1 MVQAETESNF
11 LMATKP
17 TFEELERRIEE
28 LEKEASERKRTER
41 GLRTAA
47 ARAEQEKHKLEA
59 IIASIRDGVCI
70 VSTEFKV
77 LYENKICQDFFGKH
91 AGEYCYMAY
100 HNRDKVCKGCP
111 VAACFKDGKVHTM
124 ERTLRTE
131 KGTLYIEA
139 TASSLCDSTGKIIAS
154 IEIVRDISKR
164 KRAEE
169 ALRKREAELE
179 AQSHN
184 LREVDTALRVLS
196 KQRQKDKKE
205 LEEKILS
212 NVKQLVSP
220 HLEKLK
226 KSRLDAYQTTALSIL
241 ESSLNDIVSPFVSML
256 SSKYLGFTPTQI
268 QVASLV
274 REGKTTKEIAEL
286 LNSSDRTVECHRQ
299 NIRMKIGIKNKKAN
313 LRSFLL
319 SM

>member
-1 MVQAETESNF
+1 
-11 LMATKP
+11 MATKP

-41 GLRTAA
+41 ALRTAA

-77 LYENKICQDFFGKH
+77 LYENKICQDYFGEH

-131 KGTLYIEA
+131 KGTLYIEH
-139 TASSLCDSTGKIIAS
+139 TASPLCDSTGKIIAS
-154 IEIVRDISKR
+154 IEIVRDISKP

-179 AQSHN
+179 AKSHD

-241 ESSLNDIVSPFVSML
+241 ESSLNDIVSPFAYML